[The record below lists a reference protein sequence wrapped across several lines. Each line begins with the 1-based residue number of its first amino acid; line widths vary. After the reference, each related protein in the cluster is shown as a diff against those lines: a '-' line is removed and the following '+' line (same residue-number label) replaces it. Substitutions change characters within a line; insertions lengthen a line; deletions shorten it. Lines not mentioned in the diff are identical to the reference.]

1 MKRRKNYQL
10 LTGKKL
16 LAPYAKNVCQA
27 CLDFVGSNTF
37 SATAT
42 NNEITTENDD
52 NLSNIQGTMEIE
64 ETNIINDIDS
74 ELLTTV
80 EKLKNLLTNVKY
92 EEISL
97 DVRNGLKDIAGNLGR
112 VINSDL
118 YSDGQNVSKEYK
130 DIKGL
135 TTIEPKLW
143 LEKRNPILVEFLIAC
158 TDTKLNSSSKIKKKS
173 CS

>member
-52 NLSNIQGTMEIE
+52 NLNNIQQGTMEIE

-112 VINSDL
+112 VKFRSL
-118 YSDGQNVSKEYK
+118 
-130 DIKGL
+130 
-135 TTIEPKLW
+135 
-143 LEKRNPILVEFLIAC
+143 
-158 TDTKLNSSSKIKKKS
+158 
-173 CS
+173 